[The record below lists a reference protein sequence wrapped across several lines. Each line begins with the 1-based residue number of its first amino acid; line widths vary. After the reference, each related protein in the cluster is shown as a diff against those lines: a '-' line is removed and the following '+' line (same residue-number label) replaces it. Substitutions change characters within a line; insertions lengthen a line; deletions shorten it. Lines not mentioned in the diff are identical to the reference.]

1 MLAKF
6 ESKLSASN
14 CAGIALNVGHKRATV
29 SNIESWFG
37 SKLVNR
43 QFVQILLLVL
53 AAFNWL
59 RKGWKQVG
67 S

>member
-14 CAGIALNVGHKRATV
+14 CAGIGLNAGHERATV
-29 SNIESWFG
+29 SGIE
-37 SKLVNR
+37 KLVW
-43 QFVQILLLVL
+43 Q
-53 AAFNWL
+53 
-59 RKGWKQVG
+59 QV

>member
-14 CAGIALNVGHKRATV
+14 CAGIGLNAGHERAIV
-29 SNIESWFG
+29 SSIESWFG

-43 QFVQILLLVL
+43 
-53 AAFNWL
+53 
-59 RKGWKQVG
+59 
-67 S
+67 